1 MRNDQNRPDFAGL
14 NPNKLLKWNRDGVAI
29 PVALLDHVD
38 ERLHFD
44 GAGPAFP
51 PTLDTMPKFPRLSG
65 SAKVGF
71 LRRLNLAVFWI
82 WSHSV

>member
-1 MRNDQNRPDFAGL
+1 MRSGWLGESR
-14 NPNKLLKWNRDGVAI
+14 KRDGVAI

-51 PTLDTMPKFPRLSG
+51 P
-65 SAKVGF
+65 AQ
-71 LRRLNLAVFWI
+71 
-82 WSHSV
+82 